1 MIGRILKIAQAQFVF
16 RRLVVTRA
24 ASTSQRSTPGLVAAK
39 SYRPDIDGLR
49 AIAVL
54 SVIGYHLGH
63 RFFPGGFLGVDIFF
77 VISGYLITSILWREV
92 VDGRFSVA
100 RFYDRRIRR
109 IMPALLAVLAVTTV
123 AALLVLLP
131 ADLIG
136 YARSLI
142 ATLLFAANVYFWRDT
157 DYFARLAEQKPLLHM
172 WSLGIEEQFYIL
184 FPLVLLLLRRAPNR
198 MVVGVLGAIAV
209 VSFAGNAF
217 ALSIGGDS
225 PAFFLLPTRAWE
237 LSVGALLAL
246 LPRAAPGRATSAL
259 LAGLCGMALVA
270 LAIGYPLTLLPTLPV
285 ATLAVIGAALI
296 IWAGSGGGG
305 GASRVLG
312 LRPLVFVGLISYSL
326 YLWHWPIIV
335 FARYYLVRELTWQED
350 LLSVPLMIGIAAASW
365 QFIERP
371 FRGSAVPI
379 VKVRALALAGSVALS
394 VLSGVTLAAHGFP
407 QRLNAAAAVINEAVG
422 TNYRCALGDYL
433 PLGSSRA
440 CVVNLPSREPR
451 DADVVLLGNSH
462 MQMYAPVW
470 QRIFSERDLKG
481 LLVPANGCL
490 PTIVANISV
499 NCVSVAR
506 RHLAEILRLANVRTV
521 IVGLNWGPDYDLVD
535 ASGRPLDNRQVTALV
550 GALDDLLDRVQQS
563 GRQVIL
569 IGPVA
574 EPGWDV
580 ASVLSRELAFGRPP
594 ERATSVSAS
603 DFLARYGPALTHFE
617 DRLGRSFARP
627 DTVQCAD
634 GRCRYVIA
642 GRSLFADN
650 THLAAGEL
658 ERFKG
663 VFERALP
670 AGTAVPAR

>member
-1 MIGRILKIAQAQFVF
+1 MIGRVVKIAQAQLAFG
-16 RRLVVTRA
+16 RLMVTRA
-24 ASTSQRSTPGLVAAK
+24 TSARQATTGPAAAK

-49 AIAVL
+49 AVAVL
-54 SVIGYHLGH
+54 SVISFHLGH

-92 VDGRFSVA
+92 VDGAFSVV
-100 RFYDRRIRR
+100 RFYDRRVRR
-109 IMPALLAVLAVTTV
+109 IMPALLAVLAVATV

-142 ATLLFAANVYFWRDT
+142 ATLLFVANVYFWRDT

-184 FPLVLLLLRRAPNR
+184 FPLVLLLLRRAPHR
-198 MVVGVLGAIAV
+198 IVLTVLGAITV

-217 ALSIGGDS
+217 ALYIGGDS

-246 LPRAAPGRATSAL
+246 LPRAGPGRTTRAS
-259 LAGLCGMALVA
+259 LAGLCGLGLVA
-270 LAIGYPLTLLPTLPV
+270 VAIVYPLTLLPTLPV
-285 ATLAVIGAALI
+285 ATPAVIGAALI
-296 IWAGSGGGG
+296 IWAGRG
-305 GASRVLG
+305 GAGAASSVLG
-312 LRPLVFVGLISYSL
+312 WRPLVFVGLISYSL

-379 VKVRALALAGSVALS
+379 VKVRALALAGSLALS
-394 VLSGVTLAAHGFP
+394 LIAGVSLAGRGFP
-407 QRLNAAAAVINEAVG
+407 QRLNAAAAVLNEAVG

-462 MQMYAPVW
+462 MQMYVPVW
-470 QRIFSERDLKG
+470 QRIFTERGRKG

-499 NCVSVAR
+499 DCLSVAR
-506 RHLAEILRLANVRTV
+506 RHLAEILALPNVTTV
-521 IVGLNWGPDYDLVD
+521 IIGLNWGPEYDLVD
-535 ASGRPLDNRQVTALV
+535 ATGRPLDNRRVTALI

-563 GRQVIL
+563 GREVIL
-569 IGPVA
+569 IGPIA

-580 ASVLSRELAFGRPP
+580 ASVLSRQLAFGHPP
-594 ERATSVSAS
+594 ERPTSVSAS

-617 DRLGRSFARP
+617 GRLGRFFARP

-634 GRCRYVIA
+634 GACRYVIG
-642 GRSLFADN
+642 GRSLFADS

-658 ERFKG
+658 DRFRG

-670 AGTAVPAR
+670 ATAPVPAR